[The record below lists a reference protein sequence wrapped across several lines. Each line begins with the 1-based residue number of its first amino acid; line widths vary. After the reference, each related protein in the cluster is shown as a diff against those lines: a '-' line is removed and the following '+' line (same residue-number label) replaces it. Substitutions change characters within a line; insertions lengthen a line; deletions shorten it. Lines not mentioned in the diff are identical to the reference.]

1 MRRIECQYT
10 FFVRSF
16 LLIYIL
22 FKFYVFLIVLFNS
35 KGFMA
40 VTLLQ
45 NHFSSFLLSEI
56 LVVLSSFLLREFFRV
71 LQVATIAWF
80 EADSVC
86 GSHSVAIPLVLVLPY
101 LFRLFQCLRQYK
113 DTGEKTT
120 LMNGMLTWPFFL
132 MFLLMVSLWL
142 QFVTSIV

>member
-1 MRRIECQYT
+1 MSGHILFSSLMYQLVIYIYLQNYMSFGCSIKWFCGGYSSSESLQLFSFVKAGNT
-10 FFVRSF
+10 FFLSVE
-16 LLIYIL
+16 I
-22 FKFYVFLIVLFNS
+22 
-35 KGFMA
+35 
-40 VTLLQ
+40 TL
-45 NHFSSFLLSEI
+45 
-56 LVVLSSFLLREFFRV
+56 RV

-120 LMNGMLTWPFFL
+120 LLNGMLAWSFFFL
-132 MFLLMVSLWL
+132 MFHVPTRVSL
-142 QFVTSIV
+142 